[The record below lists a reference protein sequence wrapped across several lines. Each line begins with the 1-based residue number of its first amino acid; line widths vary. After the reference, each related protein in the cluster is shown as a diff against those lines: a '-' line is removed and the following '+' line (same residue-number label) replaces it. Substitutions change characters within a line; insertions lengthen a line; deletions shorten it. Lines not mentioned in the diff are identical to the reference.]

1 MPNAIGTACSSRW
14 KPDSG
19 RLNACLAALW
29 VVALLAWPSLPAGA
43 ASVDDE
49 AARASEALEL
59 SGDQLVQQV
68 VEHVRA
74 TGSFTGR
81 EVLDPAILELVREL
95 PREAFVTP
103 EAAPFAY
110 LDLPLPAPHGLRE
123 SQPFIVALMTDLVAI
138 DPDDDVL
145 ILGVGGGYHAALA
158 SRLAAWVY
166 VVDLDERAVATTTE
180 RLAELDFPSIEL
192 RAADPY
198 DGWPE
203 IEQQFDAIIVRLAI
217 DRVPRMLFRQLAP
230 GGRLVAPVGYDDDGQ
245 DLTLI
250 TRTADQGYTTMAIL
264 PVRFMRLPGG
274 ERL

>member
-1 MPNAIGTACSSRW
+1 MPMTRGTARSSRLGLAR
-14 KPDSG
+14 G
-19 RLNACLAALW
+19 RREAGLA
-29 VVALLAWPSLPAGA
+29 VFIVGMLAWATIPATA
-43 ASVDDE
+43 AAADDDL
-49 AARASEALEL
+49 AGASEALEL
-59 SGDQLVQQV
+59 SGDELVEQV
-68 VEHVRA
+68 IEHARA
-74 TGSFTGR
+74 AGPYTGR
-81 EVLDPAILELVREL
+81 AEIDPAILDLVREL
-95 PREAFVTP
+95 PREAFLAP

-110 LDLPLPAPHGLRE
+110 LDLPLPALHGLRE
-123 SQPFIVALMTDLVAI
+123 SQPFIVALMTDLVDI

-158 SRLAAWVY
+158 SRLAARVY
-166 VVDLDERAVATTTE
+166 VVDLDAVAVTAATE
-180 RLAELDFPSIEL
+180 RLAALDFLKIEL

-203 IEQQFDAIIVRLAI
+203 FERQFDAIIVRLAI
-217 DRVPRMLFRQLAP
+217 DRVPPMLFRQLAP

-250 TRTADQGYTTMAIL
+250 TRAADEGYTTTAIL